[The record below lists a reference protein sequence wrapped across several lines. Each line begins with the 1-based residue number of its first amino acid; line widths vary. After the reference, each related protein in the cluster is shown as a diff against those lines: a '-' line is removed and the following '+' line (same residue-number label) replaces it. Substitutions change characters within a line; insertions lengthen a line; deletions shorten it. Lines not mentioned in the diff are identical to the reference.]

1 MRLIRG
7 EAKSLKRIRKNNY
20 RDRVAS
26 LEKALMGNLSLLEE
40 ELRKGQG
47 WGEVNRRFG
56 IVKKQIEKLSRLIK
70 EGNQIY

>member
-7 EAKSLKRIRKNNY
+7 EAKSLKRIRRSNY
-20 RDRVAS
+20 RDRVDS

-56 IVKKQIEKLSRLIK
+56 IIKKQIEKLSRVV
-70 EGNQIY
+70 EENY